1 MRPRVARYTV
11 APILVLILGVAATN
25 PASGQTADPPAP
37 GASWTILNGVGFGGL
52 GFGAG
57 LLAVWDLDGEGYGP
71 PLLAWGIILGSTA
84 AGMAGGAMLGQ
95 RARWSVTDGRPLSTA
110 HRAAALAGVA
120 LAGGA
125 FGALAAVP
133 LINPSGE
140 GTFLGS
146 DERTIILTTGA
157 GLALGSLYAWH
168 VRHQLH
174 SRSVRFT
181 PEVRGERIGLR
192 IEMPLPH

>member
-1 MRPRVARYTV
+1 MRTRGAWHRA
-11 APILVLILGVAATN
+11 APMLVLVLGAAAAN

-37 GASWTILNGVGFGGL
+37 GVSWTVLDAIGYGGL

-57 LLAVWDLDGEGYGP
+57 LLAAWDLEGQGFGP
-71 PLLAWGIILGSTA
+71 PPLALGIILASTVT
-84 AGMAGGAMLGQ
+84 GLGGGAVLGH
-95 RARWSVTDGRPLSTA
+95 RARRSVTDGRPLSTA
-110 HRAAALAGVA
+110 HRAAALAGVMV
-120 LAGGA
+120 AGGA

-140 GTFLGS
+140 GTFLGN
-146 DERTIILTTGA
+146 DERTILLTTGA

-168 VRHQLH
+168 VRDQLH

-181 PEVRGERIGLR
+181 PEVRGDRIGLR
-192 IEMPLPH
+192 IEMPLSP

>member
-1 MRPRVARYTV
+1 MKTRWARHTV
-11 APILVLILGVAATN
+11 APILVLILMVAAPN

-37 GASWTILNGVGFGGL
+37 GVSWTILNGVGYGLL

-57 LLAVWDLDGEGYGP
+57 LLAAWDLDGDDFGP
-71 PLLAWGIILGSTA
+71 PPLAMGIILGSTVT
-84 AGMAGGAMLGQ
+84 GMAGGAVLGQ
-95 RARWSVTDGRPLSTA
+95 RARRSVTAGRPLSTA
-110 HRAAALAGVA
+110 HRSAALTGVA
-120 LAGGA
+120 LAGGT

-157 GLALGSLYAWH
+157 GLALGSLYAWR
-168 VRHQLH
+168 VRDHLR

-181 PEVRGERIGLR
+181 PEVRGDRFGLR
-192 IEMPLPH
+192 IDMPLSP